1 MAWRSEVSYRVV
13 CLKSRDLNGEDTYYR
28 RLIQN
33 EPFLNIVQI
42 QDLLK
47 ILIETLIETYDFD
60 TKNIP
65 FSIFDEE

>member
-1 MAWRSEVSYRVV
+1 MSYRVV
-13 CLKSRDLNGEDTYYR
+13 CLKSRDLCGEDTYYR